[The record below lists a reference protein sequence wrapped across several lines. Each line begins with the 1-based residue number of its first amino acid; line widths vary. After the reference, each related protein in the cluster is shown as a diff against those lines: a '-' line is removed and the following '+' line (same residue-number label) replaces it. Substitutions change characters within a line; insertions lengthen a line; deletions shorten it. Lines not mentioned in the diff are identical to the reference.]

1 MKQIIL
7 QFLPILLLLSVTLTI
22 HFVDIKPYQQ
32 GFFCS
37 DHTLK
42 YPYIENQTIPS
53 YICFIIWIVIS
64 LFTILSTQ
72 IISKSFSITVVKD
85 IILGA
90 MCCVLLT
97 DIAKYTVGKL
107 RPHFLTLCNPDYN
120 TICFDEEAYYINDDD
135 EELLDEFYQKYVN
148 ETNVCSLENTDSLR
162 EAHLS
167 FLSGHASFSFYF
179 ATFIIHFTNAHTQYL
194 KWGNKIV
201 PFIQLF
207 VIMLAL
213 WISLTRVSD
222 FYHHP
227 VDVFYGAII
236 GIAVAFYYNGNKNI
250 SSIKYQLTNEEDQ
263 KHMETSTSA

>member
-53 YICFIIWIVIS
+53 YICFTIWVVIS

-90 MCCVLLT
+90 ICCVLLT

-120 TICFDEEAYYINDDD
+120 DICFNEDDFYINDDG
-135 EELLDEFYQKYVN
+135 EELIDEFYQKYVN
-148 ETNVCSLENTDSLR
+148 ETNVCSLENSELLR
-162 EAHLS
+162 EARLS
-167 FLSGHASFSFYF
+167 FPSGHASYSFYF
-179 ATFIIHFTNAHTQYL
+179 ATFIINFTNAHTRHL

-201 PFIQLF
+201 PVIQLL
-207 VIMLAL
+207 ILMLAS
-213 WISLTRVSD
+213 WISLTRISD

-227 VDVFYGAII
+227 VDVFCGAIT
-236 GIAVAFYYNGNKNI
+236 GIAVAFYYTRMGI
-250 SSIKYQLTNEEDQ
+250 TSSTN
-263 KHMETSTSA
+263 

>member
-90 MCCVLLT
+90 ICCVLLT

-120 TICFDEEAYYINDDD
+120 NICFNEDDFYINDDG
-135 EELLDEFYQKYVN
+135 EELIDEFYQKYVN
-148 ETNVCSLENTDSLR
+148 ETNVCSLENSELLR
-162 EAHLS
+162 EARLS
-167 FLSGHASFSFYF
+167 FLSGHASYSFYF
-179 ATFIIHFTNAHTQYL
+179 ATFIINFTNAHTRHL

-201 PFIQLF
+201 PVIQLL
-207 VIMLAL
+207 ILMLAS
-213 WISLTRVSD
+213 WISLTRISD

-227 VDVFYGAII
+227 VDVFCGAIT
-236 GIAVAFYYNGNKNI
+236 GIAVAFYYNRMGI
-250 SSIKYQLTNEEDQ
+250 TSSTN
-263 KHMETSTSA
+263 

>member
-1 MKQIIL
+1 MKIL
-7 QFLPILLLLSVTLTI
+7 EFLPVVLLSTITLII
-22 HFVDIKPYQQ
+22 HFIDIKPSQQ
-32 GFFCS
+32 GFFCG

-53 YICFIIWIVIS
+53 YICFTIWVVIS

-72 IISKSFSITVVKD
+72 IFSKSFSIKVVKD

-107 RPHFLTLCNPDYN
+107 RPHFLTLCNPDYSS
-120 TICFDEEAYYINDDD
+120 ICFDEDDFYINDDG
-135 EELLDEFYQKYVN
+135 EELVDEFYQKYVN
-148 ETNVCSLENTDSLR
+148 ETNVCSLENPELLR
-162 EAHLS
+162 EARLS

-194 KWGNKIV
+194 KLGNKIV
-201 PFIQLF
+201 PFIQLL

-236 GIAVAFYYNGNKNI
+236 GIAVAFFYNGNKNI
-250 SSIKYQLTNEEDQ
+250 SPIKDQLTDEEDQ
-263 KHMETSTSA
+263 KHVETSTSA

>member
-53 YICFIIWIVIS
+53 YICFIIWVVIS

-90 MCCVLLT
+90 ICCVLLT

-120 TICFDEEAYYINDDD
+120 DICFNEDDFYINDDG
-135 EELLDEFYQKYVN
+135 EELIDEFYQKYVN
-148 ETNVCSLENTDSLR
+148 ETNVCSLENSELLR
-162 EAHLS
+162 EARLS
-167 FLSGHASFSFYF
+167 FLSGHASYSFYF
-179 ATFIIHFTNAHTQYL
+179 ATFIINFTNAHTRHL

-201 PFIQLF
+201 PVIQLL
-207 VIMLAL
+207 ILMLAS
-213 WISLTRVSD
+213 WISLTRISD

-227 VDVFYGAII
+227 VDVFCGAIT
-236 GIAVAFYYNGNKNI
+236 GIAVAFYYNRMGI
-250 SSIKYQLTNEEDQ
+250 TSSTN
-263 KHMETSTSA
+263 

>member
-7 QFLPILLLLSVTLTI
+7 QFLPVLLLLSLTLTI
-22 HFVDIKPYQQ
+22 HFVDIKPNQQ

-53 YICFIIWIVIS
+53 YICFTIWVVIS

-90 MCCVLLT
+90 ICCVLLT

-120 TICFDEEAYYINDDD
+120 NICFNEDAFYISDDG
-135 EELLDEFYQKYVN
+135 EELIDEFYQKYVN
-148 ETNVCSLENTDSLR
+148 ETNVCSLENLELLR
-162 EAHLS
+162 ESRLS
-167 FLSGHASFSFYF
+167 FLSGHASYSFYF
-179 ATFIIHFTNAHTQYL
+179 ATSIIHFTNVHTRHL

-201 PFIQLF
+201 PVIQLL
-207 VIMLAL
+207 ILMLAS
-213 WISLTRVSD
+213 WISLTRISD

-227 VDVFYGAII
+227 VDVFCGAIA
-236 GIAVAFYYNGNKNI
+236 GIAVAFYYNRIGI
-250 SSIKYQLTNEEDQ
+250 TSSTN
-263 KHMETSTSA
+263 

>member
-53 YICFIIWIVIS
+53 YICFIIWVVIS

-90 MCCVLLT
+90 ICCVLLT

-120 TICFDEEAYYINDDD
+120 DICFNEDDFYINDDG
-135 EELLDEFYQKYVN
+135 EELIDEFYQKYVN
-148 ETNVCSLENTDSLR
+148 ETNVCSLENSELLR
-162 EAHLS
+162 EARLS
-167 FLSGHASFSFYF
+167 FLSGHASYSFYF
-179 ATFIIHFTNAHTQYL
+179 ATFIINFTNVHTRHL

-201 PFIQLF
+201 PVIQLL
-207 VIMLAL
+207 ILMLAS
-213 WISLTRVSD
+213 WISLTRISD

-227 VDVFYGAII
+227 VDVFCGAIT
-236 GIAVAFYYNGNKNI
+236 GIAVAFYYNRMGI
-250 SSIKYQLTNEEDQ
+250 TSSTN
-263 KHMETSTSA
+263 

>member
-120 TICFDEEAYYINDDD
+120 DICFNEDDFYINDDG
-135 EELLDEFYQKYVN
+135 EELIDEFYQKYVN
-148 ETNVCSLENTDSLR
+148 ETNVCSLENSELLR
-162 EAHLS
+162 EARLS
-167 FLSGHASFSFYF
+167 FLSGHASYSFYF
-179 ATFIIHFTNAHTQYL
+179 ATFIINFTNAHTRHL

-201 PFIQLF
+201 PVIQLL
-207 VIMLAL
+207 ILMLAS
-213 WISLTRVSD
+213 WISLTRISD

-227 VDVFYGAII
+227 VDVFCGAIT
-236 GIAVAFYYNGNKNI
+236 GIAVAFYYNRMGI
-250 SSIKYQLTNEEDQ
+250 TSSTN
-263 KHMETSTSA
+263 

>member
-90 MCCVLLT
+90 ICCVLLT

-120 TICFDEEAYYINDDD
+120 DICFNEDDFYINDDG
-135 EELLDEFYQKYVN
+135 EELIDEFYQKYVN
-148 ETNVCSLENTDSLR
+148 ETNVCSLENSELLR
-162 EAHLS
+162 EARLS
-167 FLSGHASFSFYF
+167 FLSGHASYSFYF
-179 ATFIIHFTNAHTQYL
+179 ATFIINFTNAHTRHL

-201 PFIQLF
+201 PVIQLL
-207 VIMLAL
+207 ILMLAS
-213 WISLTRVSD
+213 WISLTRISD

-227 VDVFYGAII
+227 VDVFCGAIT
-236 GIAVAFYYNGNKNI
+236 GIAVAFYYNRMGI
-250 SSIKYQLTNEEDQ
+250 TSSTN
-263 KHMETSTSA
+263 

>member
-53 YICFIIWIVIS
+53 YICFTIWVVIS

-90 MCCVLLT
+90 ICCVLLT

-120 TICFDEEAYYINDDD
+120 DICFNEDDFYINDDG
-135 EELLDEFYQKYVN
+135 EELIDEFYQKYVN
-148 ETNVCSLENTDSLR
+148 ETNVCSLENSELLR
-162 EAHLS
+162 EARLS
-167 FLSGHASFSFYF
+167 FLSGHASYSFYF
-179 ATFIIHFTNAHTQYL
+179 ATFIINFTNVHTRHL

-201 PFIQLF
+201 PVIQLL
-207 VIMLAL
+207 ILMLAS
-213 WISLTRVSD
+213 WISLTRISD

-227 VDVFYGAII
+227 VDVFCGAIT
-236 GIAVAFYYNGNKNI
+236 GIAVAFYYTRMGI
-250 SSIKYQLTNEEDQ
+250 TSSTN
-263 KHMETSTSA
+263 

>member
-53 YICFIIWIVIS
+53 YICFTIWVVIS

-90 MCCVLLT
+90 ICCVLLT

-120 TICFDEEAYYINDDD
+120 DICFNEDDFYINDDG
-135 EELLDEFYQKYVN
+135 EELIDEFYQKYVN
-148 ETNVCSLENTDSLR
+148 ETNVCSLENSELLR
-162 EAHLS
+162 EARLS
-167 FLSGHASFSFYF
+167 FLSGHASYSFYF
-179 ATFIIHFTNAHTQYL
+179 ATFIINFTNAHTRHL

-201 PFIQLF
+201 PVIQLL
-207 VIMLAL
+207 ILMLAS
-213 WISLTRVSD
+213 WISLTRISD

-227 VDVFYGAII
+227 VDVFCGAFT
-236 GIAVAFYYNGNKNI
+236 GVGVGFYYNGNKNL
-250 SSIKYQLTNEEDQ
+250 SSTRADKEV
-263 KHMETSTSA
+263 ETTT

>member
-53 YICFIIWIVIS
+53 YICFTIWVVIS

-90 MCCVLLT
+90 ICCVLLT

-120 TICFDEEAYYINDDD
+120 DICFNEDDFYINDDG
-135 EELLDEFYQKYVN
+135 EELIDEFYQKYVN
-148 ETNVCSLENTDSLR
+148 ETNVCSLENSELLR
-162 EAHLS
+162 EARLS
-167 FLSGHASFSFYF
+167 FLSGHASYSFYF
-179 ATFIIHFTNAHTQYL
+179 ATFIINFTNVHTRHL

-201 PFIQLF
+201 PVIQLL
-207 VIMLAL
+207 ILMLAS
-213 WISLTRVSD
+213 WISLTRISD

-227 VDVFYGAII
+227 VDVFCGAIT
-236 GIAVAFYYNGNKNI
+236 GIAVAFYYNRMGI
-250 SSIKYQLTNEEDQ
+250 TSSTN
-263 KHMETSTSA
+263 

>member
-53 YICFIIWIVIS
+53 YICFTIWVVIS

-90 MCCVLLT
+90 ICCVLLT

-120 TICFDEEAYYINDDD
+120 DICFNEDDFYINDDG
-135 EELLDEFYQKYVN
+135 EELIDEFYQKYVN
-148 ETNVCSLENTDSLR
+148 ETNVCSLENSELLR
-162 EAHLS
+162 EARLS
-167 FLSGHASFSFYF
+167 FLSGHASYSFYF
-179 ATFIIHFTNAHTQYL
+179 ATFIIHFTNAHTRHL

-201 PFIQLF
+201 PLIQLL
-207 VIMLAL
+207 VLMLAS
-213 WISLTRVSD
+213 WISLTRISD

-227 VDVFYGAII
+227 VDVFCGAFTGVGI
-236 GIAVAFYYNGNKNI
+236 GFYYNGNKNL
-250 SSIKYQLTNEEDQ
+250 SSIRDRVLGEEDC
-263 KHMETSTSA
+263 HHEETTT